1 MTHISFF
8 VNSMPRDLTE
18 FAFFLVV
25 GFTAG
30 SMGLIW
36 LIYVFLI
43 TRRIL
48 NSYVNLYFQ
57 IIRSIILIPQ
67 ENQTLIFHLVQ
78 LIQQQLISQ
87 KFSYP
92 LYLLIY

>member
-1 MTHISFF
+1 MTQISLI

-36 LIYVFLI
+36 LNIMKFV
-43 TRRIL
+43 
-48 NSYVNLYFQ
+48 
-57 IIRSIILIPQ
+57 
-67 ENQTLIFHLVQ
+67 ELV
-78 LIQQQLISQ
+78 I
-87 KFSYP
+87 K
-92 LYLLIY
+92 